1 MANPRT
7 IARLEAAIQRR
18 VAYSLQ
24 HELADPR
31 ADFITVVRVEL
42 NSDLSI
48 AKVYY
53 TVLGDQS
60 DRSKVAHML
69 DHAKGFIRNKLGRV
83 LQTKSIPDL
92 RFMTDETLSEAD
104 RMDDVISDAL
114 RKDRRIRGTSDGGG
128 EGDGAGAGTDA
139 GDGETES
146 ADAERESQD

>member
-18 VAYSLQ
+18 VAYCLQ

-31 ADFITVVRVEL
+31 AEFITVVRVEL

-53 TVLGDQS
+53 SVLGDQS

-69 DHAKGFIRNKLGRV
+69 EHATGFIRKQLGRV
-83 LQTKSIPDL
+83 LETKTIPEL
-92 RFMTDETLSEAD
+92 RFAPDDTMSEAD

-114 RKDRRIRGTSDGGG
+114 KRDREIRESSD
-128 EGDGAGAGTDA
+128 EGDETGVEGA
-139 GDGETES
+139 
-146 ADAERESQD
+146 